1 MSEETEVKQAGDAE
15 EPVVVEVEETES
27 DAPEEKVATQEPAT
41 EAVVEQEASE
51 EPSDELETYSKNVQN
66 RIKKQTAKYHQEKK
80 LKDLLKSCC
89 RKTTI

>member
-41 EAVVEQEASE
+41 ETVVEQEASE

-66 RIKKQTAKYHQEKK
+66 RIKETNSKV
-80 LKDLLKSCC
+80 SS
-89 RKTTI
+89 RKT